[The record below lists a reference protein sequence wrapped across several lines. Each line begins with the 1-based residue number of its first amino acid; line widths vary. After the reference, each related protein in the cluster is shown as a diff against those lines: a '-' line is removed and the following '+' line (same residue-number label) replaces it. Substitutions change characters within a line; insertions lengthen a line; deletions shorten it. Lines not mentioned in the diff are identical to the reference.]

1 MHNTQDLVFKIGS
14 LLSFFFAG
22 LSIIANK
29 NIGFLFYIPY
39 TVLIIGIMICTLYC
53 IMCIFVKQV
62 KIKTIFL
69 KNKIIIK
76 NNSIYD
82 IAITELAIISN
93 DKHIALEIKI
103 ADNLTIPPNWSND
116 ILYNEKIDLIN
127 QKYIFVVYFK
137 YKDTNYKE
145 TRQLTKN
152 EVNILKKYE

>member
-29 NIGFLFYIPY
+29 NLGFLFYIPY
-39 TVLIIGIMICTLYC
+39 TILIIGIMICTLYC
-53 IMCIFVKQV
+53 IMCIFVKQLN
-62 KIKTIFL
+62 IKTRFI

-82 IAITELAIISN
+82 IVITELVIISS
-93 DKHIALEIKI
+93 DKHIELEIKI

-116 ILYNEKIDLIN
+116 ILYNEKIDLIDK
-127 QKYIFVVYFK
+127 KYLFVVYFK

-145 TRQLTKN
+145 IRQLTKN